1 MSGRNR
7 LKKFLEDKKKAD
19 AEKAEDERL
28 DQIYLLK
35 QEKKGVAN
43 AVDSNIKAIKKAI
56 EEREKYK
63 NMPKVAKIQRRIK
76 EESDSDE
83 EIKPSKKTKKRG
95 RPKKEYKE
103 KNIMKARS
111 DLEKKGDKYTIDTE
125 MKVSKS
131 LDKKSKRALKKSV
144 ENALK
149 NELGDIKG
157 KGGAFSSQITPE
169 MEEIVKNEEFKRKF
183 MPNKTIDKPPLTDVE
198 TDALDRRLR
207 DRRMIKPRE
216 EWKDEN
222 IRLGEKAKK
231 QTDDFIKAEIKRK
244 KKIEK
249 EFEDAEHKRLLGK
262 GVKKIILDLDSSD
275 DEKPKRKRGRPKK
288 ST

>member
-1 MSGRNR
+1 MSNNFQKMLLEKMKANKERR
-7 LKKFLEDKKKAD
+7 DFLDK
-19 AEKAEDERL
+19 ELEEL
-28 DQIYLLK
+28 DI
-35 QEKKGVAN
+35 N
-43 AVDSNIKAIKKAI
+43 
-56 EEREKYK
+56 
-63 NMPKVAKIQRRIK
+63 
-76 EESDSDE
+76 
-83 EIKPSKKTKKRG
+83 KTKKS
-95 RPKKEYKE
+95 KKRSKSPVSITEVQNEKKVRKE
-103 KNIMKARS
+103 KNVMKARS
-111 DLEKKGDKYTIDTE
+111 DLEKKGDKYLIDTE

-131 LDKKSKRALKKSV
+131 LDKKAKRALKKSV

-183 MPNKTIDKPPLTDVE
+183 MPNKTIDKSPLTI
-198 TDALDRRLR
+198 TQQDALDRRIR
-207 DRRMIKPRE
+207 DRNMEEPRKE
-216 EWKDEN
+216 MKAQN
-222 IRLGEKAKK
+222 KILGEKAKK

-249 EFEDAEHKRLLGK
+249 EHEDAEHKRLLGK